1 MSHRPWCRPC
11 RRHAPLYMFVGALIL
26 TGAGFGFFLVD
37 ALSPEQRLDLAVR
50 LEAYRLELVRPDGAD
65 AAKTFL
71 DSFLF
76 YAGWLGLIWL
86 LGISVIG
93 LPGVLALD
101 FMKGVLMGFA
111 ARLLAMEMDG
121 GGMLLALAALVPH
134 NALAVP
140 ALMVASVSAIRF
152 AGWVAGERLLPAGAA
167 ISSVKIARNRNPG
180 DAASAVRSGPDGKL
194 SQPPAPRPA
203 ARVAR
208 AYRVIAHRA
217 V

>member
-152 AGWVAGERLLPAGAA
+152 AGWVAGERLLRRRGRLSPPLKSHGIATLAMLLPLCGAA
-167 ISSVKIARNRNPG
+167 LTESYLSPRLLGRLLAWLAHIA
-180 DAASAVRSGPDGKL
+180 
-194 SQPPAPRPA
+194 
-203 ARVAR
+203 
-208 AYRVIAHRA
+208 
-217 V
+217 